1 MSEPMA
7 SEGRIRRLGLYGA
20 GKVVG
25 RCRDFCRSALEDW
38 AWPGPARLTGLTD
51 EERDAAAEDVLLLV
65 SEMVTNAALHAGGPT
80 ELVLRL
86 GLGAPEAS
94 PWRAGDLRIEVSDVS
109 HALPQPRP
117 PTALGLPG
125 GHGLMVMNRLARRWG
140 VTPREGGKS
149 VWAEVTAPVPVRIL
163 HASRSRRVSASAR
176 SQGTRPAGMPPR
188 PCRFSDGAHPNG
200 HPGPRRGS

>member
-7 SEGRIRRLGLYGA
+7 SESRIRRLGLYGA

-38 AWPGPARLTGLTD
+38 AWPGPAQLTGLTD
-51 EERDAAAEDVLLLV
+51 GDRDAAVDDVLLLV

-80 ELVLRL
+80 ELVLQL
-86 GLGAPEAS
+86 GRGAPEAS
-94 PWRAGDLRIEVSDVS
+94 PWRAGDLCIEVSDAS
-109 HALPQPRP
+109 YALPQLRP

-149 VWAEVTAPVPVRIL
+149 VWAEVTAPVPARIL
-163 HASRSRRVSASAR
+163 HASRSRRASACAW
-176 SQGTRPAGMPPR
+176 SDGTWSNRVPPR
-188 PCRFSDGAHPNG
+188 PGRFSDGAHPDG
-200 HPGPRRGS
+200 HRGARRGS